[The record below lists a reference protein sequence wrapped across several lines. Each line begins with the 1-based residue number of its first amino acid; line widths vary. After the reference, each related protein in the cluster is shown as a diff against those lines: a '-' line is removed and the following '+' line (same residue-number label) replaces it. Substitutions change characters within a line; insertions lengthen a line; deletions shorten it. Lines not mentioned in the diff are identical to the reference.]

1 MKDVGGFGGLSYHG
15 ALRQI
20 LKELSLVGSGK
31 GEEKTRKRHTH
42 QKKKKKKK
50 RDDNEVQSIIKSRC
64 FGGIPQLNGR
74 WMGTVRAVG
83 VGGTMYV
90 CIPGVRL

>member
-1 MKDVGGFGGLSYHG
+1 MEVG
-15 ALRQI
+15 
-20 LKELSLVGSGK
+20 KERRRRESA
-31 GEEKTRKRHTH
+31 TH
-42 QKKKKKKK
+42 QKKKKKK
-50 RDDNEVQSIIKSRC
+50 RDDNEVQSIIKSRY
-64 FGGIPQLNGR
+64 FGGDSQLNGR